1 VRRSMEQPSV
11 KQRADALPTRA
22 ARIAGR
28 SLARGPA

>member
-1 VRRSMEQPSV
+1 MEQPSV
-11 KQRADALPTRA
+11 KQRTYALPPPA